1 MSVTPRIQPIQ
12 NTDRV
17 IFYRK
22 LIFRLVPLA
31 VGTCLLYACVH
42 LYLGILPLV
51 YVTIVLAFGYVFVL
65 FTLRKSTVFFSHMRV
80 FILMSYVGFTVQIYF
95 TGGLFSSAFTHL
107 LFIPLLGLFYGRN
120 KDLKLF
126 LSIVILSIF
135 VWIVLYTLNIPEK
148 NWVPFEKQNIFNLF
162 NYLFIIAVVLLLGFF
177 FKYEITTSHKKQKE
191 AFIELQDA
199 YQQLESQDKLASIGQ
214 MTAGIAHEINNPVN
228 YMKMGALGISKLI
241 DQLNN
246 YRKERDKNWN
256 SLNDII
262 LLDDTDSRAKI
273 KSILKEE
280 LNRDYQ
286 ELFSDI
292 REMVN
297 SILVGADRTSE
308 IVQSLKIFSRSSQ
321 DETKPVN
328 IAECID
334 MALVLLETTSEDKV
348 KFKKDLTKEL
358 PAIEGNFTQLFQVMM
373 NLISNAIDAITDE
386 GQISIKT
393 SIENDEIVCVIS
405 DTGMGIDEKN
415 LQTIFQPFFTTK
427 AVGKGTGL
435 GLSITKKIVEDHKGS
450 ISVISKKGEG
460 TSFIIKFPVNSES

>member
-1 MSVTPRIQPIQ
+1 MSKAPNYQPAQ
-12 NTDRV
+12 NSDRV
-17 IFYRK
+17 IFYRN

-31 VGTCLLYACVH
+31 IGTCLLYAGIH
-42 LYLGILPLV
+42 LYLGIFPLF
-51 YVTIVLAFGYVFVL
+51 YVLMTLAIGFVLLL
-65 FTLRKSTVFFSHMRV
+65 FTLNKTTVFFSHMRA
-80 FILMSYVGFTVQIYF
+80 FIFLSYIGFTTQIYF

-126 LSIVILSIF
+126 LSIIVISIF
-135 VWIVLYTLNIPEK
+135 SWIVLYTFNIPDQ
-148 NWVPFEKQNIFNLF
+148 NWVPVDKQNIFNLF

-177 FKYEITTSHKKQKE
+177 FKFEITTSHRKQKE
-191 AFIELQDA
+191 AFLELQDA

-246 YRKERDKNWN
+246 YRKERDKNWQK
-256 SLNDII
+256 LDGII
-262 LLDDTDSRAKI
+262 LQEDPESRAQI
-273 KSILKEE
+273 KAILKDE
-280 LNRDYQ
+280 LNKDYQ

-308 IVQSLKIFSRSSQ
+308 IVQSLKIFSRSGQ

-348 KFKKDLTKEL
+348 KFKKELTKEL

-373 NLISNAIDAITDE
+373 NLISNAIDAIADE
-386 GQISIKT
+386 GLITIKT
-393 SIENDEIVCVIS
+393 SIENEEIICVIS
-405 DTGMGIDEKN
+405 DTGMGIDENN

-435 GLSITKKIVEDHKGS
+435 GLSITKKIVEDHKGM

-460 TSFIIKFPVNSES
+460 TSFIIKFPVNTEN